1 MGNIRRLENPTD
13 GTGAADDARRLAE
26 ARVAFGRLDGA
37 LAWLSGVGE
46 GGTYRPGCQCTACEP
61 VADGIVELAGAL
73 GMVARSVVAAD
84 DDAGADDE

>member
-1 MGNIRRLENPTD
+1 MGNVRRLENPTD

-26 ARVAFGRLDGA
+26 ARVAFGRLDGS
-37 LAWLSGVGE
+37 LVDMSSRWEV
-46 GGTYRPGCQCTACEP
+46 YIPGCHCGHCDPVTAGLC
-61 VADGIVELAGAL
+61 ELADAL